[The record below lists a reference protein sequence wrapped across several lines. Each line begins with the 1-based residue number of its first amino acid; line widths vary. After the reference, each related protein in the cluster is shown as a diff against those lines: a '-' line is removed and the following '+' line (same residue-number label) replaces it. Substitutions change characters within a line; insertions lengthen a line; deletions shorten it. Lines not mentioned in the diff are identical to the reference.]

1 MPWAALPGIPDL
13 MQESVALVP
22 CDEPGAWSA
31 AQDALRFS
39 VLEQSWCYGAA
50 TAAVTQGKVQP
61 ERWLLHRD
69 DGSTAG
75 IAQAFVRR
83 IPPLGRFV
91 RIVRGPLFVP
101 GTSRGERDAA
111 LALVRQQYP
120 WRERCLLWWLPE
132 LNGGAESEATMAQLG
147 MRPMMTGYSS
157 IRCDLRLQPEKL
169 RSQLDGKWRNTLKA
183 AEKSALLME
192 TASIAAGN
200 WNDEAFAALLGEH
213 AQHRL
218 EAGFGGPDARFYA
231 AYAEAAKLT
240 RPDGE
245 DALLF
250 WAHAGPHQGRVR
262 PIAGILV
269 LRHGHAATYA
279 MGWSNEAG
287 RLVKAHYRLL
297 WRAVLALRELGVTD
311 FDLGGVDT
319 QRGAG
324 VARFKLGLNGS
335 VFTLAGSYL

>member
-1 MPWAALPGIPDL
+1 MQDAITLAPCHDAAAWA
-13 MQESVALVP
+13 
-22 CDEPGAWSA
+22 A

-39 VLEQSWCYGAA
+39 VLEQSWSYGEA
-50 TAAVTQGKVQP
+50 TAAVTGGRVRP
-61 ERWLLHRD
+61 ERWLLQRRG
-69 DGSTAG
+69 DGSIG
-75 IAQAFVRR
+75 LAQTFVRR
-83 IPPLGRFV
+83 IGPLGRFV

-101 GTSRGERDAA
+101 GVPRNDRDAA
-111 LALVRQQYP
+111 LALVRAQYP
-120 WRERCLLWWLPE
+120 WRQRCLLWWLPE
-132 LNGGAESEATMAQLG
+132 LNGGAESEAVMARLG

-157 IRCDLRLQPEKL
+157 IRCDLRAAPDRL
-169 RSQLDGKWRNTLKA
+169 RSQLDGKWRNTLKT
-183 AEKSALLME
+183 AERSALLME
-192 TASIAAGN
+192 TASIVGGT
-200 WNDEAFAALLGEH
+200 WNDEAFAALMAEH

-218 EAGFGGPDARFYA
+218 EIGFGGPDARFYA
-231 AYAEAAKLT
+231 AFAEAVKQQMPA
-240 RPDGE
+240 GE

-250 WAHAGPHQGRVR
+250 WAHAGTHLGRVR

-269 LRHGHAATYA
+269 LRHGRAATYA

-297 WRAVLALRELGVTD
+297 WQAVLTLRELGVAD

-324 VARFKLGLNGS
+324 VARFKLGLNGA

>member
-1 MPWAALPGIPDL
+1 MQDL
-13 MQESVALVP
+13 VALVP
-22 CDEPGAWSA
+22 CDDPGAWNA
-31 AQDALRFS
+31 AQNALRFS
-39 VLEQSWCYGAA
+39 ALEQSWRYGDA
-50 TAAVTQGKVQP
+50 TAEVTGGKVRP
-61 ERWLLHRD
+61 ERWLLQRD
-69 DGSTAG
+69 GGRTIG
-75 IAQAFVRR
+75 MVQAFVRR
-83 IPPLGRFV
+83 VPALGRFV

-101 GTSRGERDAA
+101 GTPRDDRDAA
-111 LALVRQQYP
+111 LALIRTHYP

-132 LNGGAESEATMAQLG
+132 LNGGAESETAMARLG

-157 IRCDLRLQPEKL
+157 IRCDLRPSPDRL

-192 TASIAAGN
+192 TSSVAAGT
-200 WNDEAFAALLGEH
+200 WNDEAFAALMAEH

-218 EAGFGGPDARFYA
+218 EIGFGGPDAKFYA
-231 AYAEAAKLT
+231 AFAEAAKT
-240 RPDGE
+240 ARPDDE

-250 WAHAGPHQGRVR
+250 WAHAGTHQGRVR

-297 WRAVLALRELGVTD
+297 WQAALTLRDLGVTD

>member
-1 MPWAALPGIPDL
+1 MNSAAIQLESCTDPAAW
-13 MQESVALVP
+13 SVAQGL
-22 CDEPGAWSA
+22 
-31 AQDALRFS
+31 LRFS
-39 VLEQSWCYGAA
+39 VLEQGWCYGAA
-50 TAAVTQGKVQP
+50 TERVTQGKVRP
-61 ERWLLHRD
+61 ERWLLRRQ

-83 IPPLGRFV
+83 IAPLGRFI

-101 GTSRGERDAA
+101 GLTRAERDAA
-111 LALVRQQYP
+111 LASIRQAYP
-120 WRERCLLWWLPE
+120 WRGHCLLWWLPE
-132 LNGGAESEATMAQLG
+132 LNGGAESEAAMAQLG

-157 IRCDLRLQPEKL
+157 IRCDLRPAPEKL
-169 RSQLDGKWRNTLKA
+169 RGQLDGKWRNTLKA

-192 TASIAAGN
+192 ANSIAAGT
-200 WNDEAFAALLGEH
+200 WNDEAFAALLSEH

-218 EAGFGGPDARFYA
+218 EARFGGPDAQFYA
-231 AYAEAAKLT
+231 AFAEAAKT
-240 RPDGE
+240 ARPDGE

-250 WAHAGPHQGRVR
+250 WAHAGTHLGRVR

-297 WRAVLALRELGVTD
+297 WQALLTLREQGVRD

>member
-1 MPWAALPGIPDL
+1 MMSSAPIRLKPCSRPADWAA
-13 MQESVALVP
+13 
-22 CDEPGAWSA
+22 
-31 AQDALRFS
+31 AQTALRFGA
-39 VLEQSWCYGAA
+39 LEQSWCYGDA
-50 TAAVTQGKVQP
+50 TAQVTRGKVQP
-61 ERWLLHRD
+61 ERWLLQGD
-69 DGSTAG
+69 DGSTIG
-75 IAQAFVRR
+75 LVQAFVRR
-83 IPPLGRFV
+83 VSSLGRFV
-91 RIVRGPLFVP
+91 RIVRGPLFAP
-101 GTSRGERDAA
+101 GVARDDRDAA
-111 LALVRQQYP
+111 LALVRAQYP
-120 WRERCLLWWLPE
+120 WRGRCLLWWLPE
-132 LNGGAESEATMAQLG
+132 LNGGAESEAAMAQLG

-157 IRCDLRLQPEKL
+157 IRCDLRPSPDKL
-169 RSQLDGKWRNTLKA
+169 RSQLEGKWRNTLKA

-192 TASIAAGN
+192 SNSIAAGN

-213 AQHRL
+213 ARHRL
-218 EAGFGGPDARFYA
+218 ETGFGGPDARFYSAWVDA
-231 AYAEAAKLT
+231 AQTA
-240 RPDGE
+240 RPEGE

-250 WAHAGPHQGRVR
+250 WAHAGTHQGRVR

-297 WRAVLALRELGVTD
+297 WQAVLTLRDLGVTD

>member
-1 MPWAALPGIPDL
+1 MQLQPCTIPADWAA
-13 MQESVALVP
+13 
-22 CDEPGAWSA
+22 
-31 AQDALRFS
+31 AQTALRFS

-50 TAAVTQGKVQP
+50 TAAVTRDKVRP
-61 ERWLLHRD
+61 ERWLLRRS
-69 DGSTAG
+69 DGSVAG
-75 IAQAFVRR
+75 LVQAFVRR
-83 IPPLGRFV
+83 VPPLGRFV

-101 GTSRGERDAA
+101 GLARADREAA
-111 LALVRQQYP
+111 LALVRRTYP

-132 LNGGAESEATMAQLG
+132 LNGGAESEAVMAQLG
-147 MRPMMTGYSS
+147 LRPMMTGYSS
-157 IRCDLRLQPEKL
+157 IRCDLRPPPEKL
-169 RSQLDGKWRNTLKA
+169 RSELDGKWRNTLKA
-183 AEKSALLME
+183 AEKSALLLE
-192 TASIAAGN
+192 TASIAAGS

-218 EAGFGGPDARFYA
+218 EEGFGGPDARFYA
-231 AYAEAAKLT
+231 AYADAAKLT
-240 RPDGE
+240 RPEGE

-297 WRAVLALRELGVTD
+297 WQAMLSLRARGVTD

>member
-1 MPWAALPGIPDL
+1 MQLERCTTPAEWAT
-13 MQESVALVP
+13 
-22 CDEPGAWSA
+22 
-31 AQDALRFS
+31 AQNSLRFS

-50 TAAVTQGKVQP
+50 TAAVTRDKVQP
-61 ERWLLHRD
+61 ERWLLRRH
-69 DGSTAG
+69 DGSVAG
-75 IAQAFVRR
+75 LVQAFVRR
-83 IPPLGRFV
+83 VPPLGRFV

-101 GTSRGERDAA
+101 GLSRTERETA
-111 LALVRQQYP
+111 LALIRQTYP

-132 LNGGAESEATMAQLG
+132 LNGGAESEAVMAQLG
-147 MRPMMTGYSS
+147 LRPMMTGYSS
-157 IRCDLRLQPEKL
+157 IRCDLRPPPDKL
-169 RSQLDGKWRNTLKA
+169 RAQLDGKWRNTLKA

-192 TASIAAGN
+192 TASIAAGS

-218 EAGFGGPDARFYA
+218 EEGFGGPDARFYA
-231 AYAEAAKLT
+231 AYAEAAKAT

-250 WAHAGPHQGRVR
+250 WAHAGTHQGRVR

-297 WRAVLALRELGVTD
+297 WKAVLDLRAHGVSD

>member
-1 MPWAALPGIPDL
+1 MLLQPCTDPADWAAT
-13 MQESVALVP
+13 QT
-22 CDEPGAWSA
+22 
-31 AQDALRFS
+31 ALRFS

-61 ERWLLHRD
+61 DRWLLRKS
-69 DGSTAG
+69 DGSIAG
-75 IAQAFVRR
+75 LAQAFVRKVS
-83 IPPLGRFV
+83 PLGRFV
-91 RIVRGPLFVP
+91 RLVRGPLFVP
-101 GTSRGERDAA
+101 GMARADREAA
-111 LALVRQQYP
+111 LALIRNAYP

-147 MRPMMTGYSS
+147 LRPMMTGYSS
-157 IRCDLRLQPEKL
+157 IRCDLRPPPDKL

-192 TASIAAGN
+192 TASIAAGT
-200 WNDEAFAALLGEH
+200 WNDEAFSALLGEH

-218 EAGFGGPDARFYA
+218 EEGFGGPDARFYA
-231 AYAEAAKLT
+231 AYAEAAKVI

-250 WAHAGPHQGRVR
+250 WAHAGTHQGRVR

-297 WRAVLALRELGVTD
+297 WQAVLSLRELGVTD

-324 VARFKLGLNGS
+324 VARFKLGLNGA

>member
-1 MPWAALPGIPDL
+1 MMQLQACTNPADWA
-13 MQESVALVP
+13 
-22 CDEPGAWSA
+22 GA
-31 AQDALRFS
+31 QHALRFS

-50 TAAVTQGKVQP
+50 TAAVTRGKVQP
-61 ERWLLHRD
+61 ERWLLRRD
-69 DGSTAG
+69 DGSIAG
-75 IAQAFVRR
+75 LAQAFVRR
-83 IPPLGRFV
+83 ISPLGRFV

-101 GTSRGERDAA
+101 GVARAERDAA
-111 LALVRQQYP
+111 LALLRAQYP

-132 LNGGAESEATMAQLG
+132 LNGGAESEATMARLG

-157 IRCDLRLQPEKL
+157 IRCDLRPAPEKL

-192 TASIAAGN
+192 TASVAAGT
-200 WNDEAFAALLGEH
+200 WNDDAFAALLGEH

-218 EAGFGGPDARFYA
+218 EEGFGGPDARFYS
-231 AYAEAAKLT
+231 AYAEAAKT
-240 RPDGE
+240 ARPQGVPTGE

-250 WAHAGPHQGRVR
+250 WAHAGTHQGRVR

-269 LRHGHAATYA
+269 LRHGNAATYA

-297 WRAVLALRELGVTD
+297 WQAVLSLRDLGVTD
-311 FDLGGVDT
+311 FDLGGVNT

-324 VARFKLGLNGS
+324 VARFKLGLNGA

>member
-1 MPWAALPGIPDL
+1 MRLDPCTDPADWAA
-13 MQESVALVP
+13 
-22 CDEPGAWSA
+22 
-31 AQDALRFS
+31 AQNALRFS

-50 TAAVTQGKVQP
+50 TAAVTRDRVEP
-61 ERWLLHRD
+61 ERWLLRGK
-69 DGSTAG
+69 DGGVAG
-75 IAQAFVRR
+75 LVQAFVRR
-83 IPPLGRFV
+83 IPALGRFV

-101 GTSRGERDAA
+101 GLSRTEREAA
-111 LALVRQQYP
+111 LALVRAQYP
-120 WRERCLLWWLPE
+120 WRARCLLWWLPE
-132 LNGGAESEATMAQLG
+132 LNGGAESEAVMAQLG
-147 MRPMMTGYSS
+147 LRPMMTGYSS
-157 IRCDLRLQPEKL
+157 IRCDLRPPPDKL
-169 RSQLDGKWRNTLKA
+169 RSGLDGKWRNTLKS

-192 TASIAAGN
+192 TASIAAGS

-218 EAGFGGPDARFYA
+218 EEGFGGPDARFYA
-231 AYAEAAKLT
+231 AYADAAKLA

-250 WAHAGPHQGRVR
+250 WAHAGTHQGRVR
-262 PIAGILV
+262 PLAGILV
-269 LRHGHAATYA
+269 LRHGQAATYA

-297 WRAVLALRELGVTD
+297 WKAVLDLRELGVTD

-324 VARFKLGLNGS
+324 VARFKLGLNGA

>member
-1 MPWAALPGIPDL
+1 MQFRPCTIPADWAA
-13 MQESVALVP
+13 
-22 CDEPGAWSA
+22 
-31 AQDALRFS
+31 AQYALRFS

-50 TAAVTQGKVQP
+50 TAEVTRGKVQP
-61 ERWLLHRD
+61 ERWLLHRS
-69 DGSTAG
+69 DGSIVG
-75 IAQAFVRR
+75 LVQAFVRR
-83 IPPLGRFV
+83 IPSLGRFV
-91 RIVRGPLFVP
+91 RVVRGPLFVP
-101 GTSRGERDAA
+101 GTQRADRDAA
-111 LALVRQQYP
+111 LALLRAQYP

-132 LNGGAESEATMAQLG
+132 LNGGAESEAAMAQLG

-157 IRCDLRLQPEKL
+157 IRCDLRPSPDKL

-192 TASIAAGN
+192 TASIAAGS

-213 AQHRL
+213 ARHRL
-218 EAGFGGPDARFYA
+218 EQGFGGPDARFYA
-231 AYAEAAKLT
+231 AYAEAAKVT
-240 RPDGE
+240 RPEGE

-262 PIAGILV
+262 PLAGILV
-269 LRHGHAATYA
+269 LRHGQAATYA

-297 WRAVLALRELGVTD
+297 WQAVLSLRELGVRD

>member
-1 MPWAALPGIPDL
+1 MQLTSCMSPADWAA
-13 MQESVALVP
+13 
-22 CDEPGAWSA
+22 
-31 AQDALRFS
+31 AQNALRFS

-50 TAAVTQGKVQP
+50 IAAVTRGKVQP
-61 ERWLLHRD
+61 ERWLLRRD
-69 DGSTAG
+69 DGSMAG
-75 IAQAFVRR
+75 LAQAFVRR
-83 IPPLGRFV
+83 ISLLGHFV
-91 RIVRGPLFVP
+91 RLVRGPLFVP
-101 GTSRGERDAA
+101 GLPRTEREAA
-111 LALVRQQYP
+111 LALIRAQYP
-120 WRERCLLWWLPE
+120 WRARCLLWWLPE
-132 LNGGAESEATMAQLG
+132 LNGGADSDATMAQLG
-147 MRPMMTGYSS
+147 LRPMMTGYSS
-157 IRCDLRLQPEKL
+157 IRCDLRPTPDKL
-169 RSQLDGKWRNTLKA
+169 RGQLDGKWRNTLKA

-192 TASIAAGN
+192 TASIAAGT
-200 WNDEAFAALLGEH
+200 WNDEAFAALVGEH

-218 EAGFGGPDARFYA
+218 EEGFGGPDARFYA
-231 AYAEAAKLT
+231 AYAEAAKTT

-250 WAHAGPHQGRVR
+250 WAHAGTHQGRVR

-269 LRHGHAATYA
+269 LRHGQAATYA

-297 WRAVLALRELGVTD
+297 WHAMLTLRDLGVTD

-324 VARFKLGLNGS
+324 VARFKLGLNGA

>member
-1 MPWAALPGIPDL
+1 MRLLPCTIPADWAA
-13 MQESVALVP
+13 
-22 CDEPGAWSA
+22 
-31 AQDALRFS
+31 AQTALRFS
-39 VLEQSWCYGAA
+39 VLEQSWCYGEA
-50 TAAVTQGKVQP
+50 TAAVTHGRVQP
-61 ERWLLHRD
+61 ERWLLCRE

-75 IAQAFVRR
+75 MVQAFVRR

-101 GTSRGERDAA
+101 GVPRAEREAA
-111 LALVRQQYP
+111 FSLIRQTYP

-132 LNGGAESEATMAQLG
+132 LTGGAESEAAMAQLG

-157 IRCDLRLQPEKL
+157 IRCDLRPSADKL
-169 RSQLDGKWRNTLKA
+169 RSQLDGKWRNILRT

-192 TASIAAGN
+192 TASIAN
-200 WNDEAFAALLGEH
+200 QTWNDDAFAALLGEH

-231 AYAEAAKLT
+231 AFAEAAKT
-240 RPDGE
+240 APDGE

-250 WAHAGPHQGRVR
+250 WAHAGTHLGRVR
-262 PIAGILV
+262 PLAGILV

-297 WRAVLALRELGVTD
+297 WQAVQRLRDLGVTD

-324 VARFKLGLNGS
+324 VARFKLGLNGA

>member
-1 MPWAALPGIPDL
+1 MQLHPCTTPADWAA
-13 MQESVALVP
+13 
-22 CDEPGAWSA
+22 
-31 AQDALRFS
+31 AQTALRFS

-50 TAAVTQGKVQP
+50 TVAVTRDKVQP
-61 ERWLLHRD
+61 ERWLLRRD
-69 DGSTAG
+69 DGSIAG
-75 IAQAFVRR
+75 LVQAFVRR
-83 IPPLGRFV
+83 VPAPGIASLGRFV

-101 GTSRGERDAA
+101 GVSRAEREAA
-111 LALVRQQYP
+111 LALVRQTYP

-132 LNGGAESEATMAQLG
+132 LNGGAESDAMMAQLG
-147 MRPMMTGYSS
+147 LRPMMTGYSS
-157 IRCDLRLQPEKL
+157 IRCDLRPPPDKL
-169 RSQLDGKWRNTLKA
+169 RSELDGKWRNTLKG

-192 TASIAAGN
+192 TASIAAGS

-218 EAGFGGPDARFYA
+218 EEGFGGPDARFYA
-231 AYAEAAKLT
+231 AYAEAAKVT

-262 PIAGILV
+262 PLAGILV

-297 WRAVLALRELGVTD
+297 WKAVLDLRALGVTD

-324 VARFKLGLNGS
+324 VARFKLGLNGT

>member
-1 MPWAALPGIPDL
+1 
-13 MQESVALVP
+13 MQDFVALVP
-22 CDEPGAWSA
+22 CDDPGAWNA
-31 AQDALRFS
+31 AQQALRFS
-39 VLEQSWCYGAA
+39 TLEQAWCYGDA
-50 TAAVTQGKVQP
+50 TAAVTQGKVRPQ
-61 ERWLLHRD
+61 RWLLQRR
-69 DGSTAG
+69 DGSTIG
-75 IAQAFVRR
+75 LMQVFVRS
-83 IPPLGRFV
+83 ISPWGRFV

-101 GTSRGERDAA
+101 GTPRADRDAA
-111 LALVRQQYP
+111 LALIRAHYP
-120 WRERCLLWWLPE
+120 WRARCLLWWLPE
-132 LNGGAESEATMAQLG
+132 LNGGAESEAAMAQLG

-157 IRCDLRLQPEKL
+157 IRCDLRPSPDKL
-169 RSQLDGKWRNTLKA
+169 RSLLDGKWRNTLKA

-192 TASIAAGN
+192 SSSVAAGS
-200 WNDEAFAALLGEH
+200 WNDEAFAALMAEH

-218 EAGFGGPDARFYA
+218 EGGFGGPDARFYA
-231 AYAEAAKLT
+231 AFADAAKT
-240 RPDGE
+240 GPAGE

-250 WAHAGPHQGRVR
+250 WAHAGTHQGRVR

-297 WRAVLALRELGVTD
+297 WQAMLNLRALGVTD

-335 VFTLAGSYL
+335 VYTLAGSYL

>member
-1 MPWAALPGIPDL
+1 MLLQPCTTPAEWAT
-13 MQESVALVP
+13 
-22 CDEPGAWSA
+22 
-31 AQDALRFS
+31 AQTALRFS

-50 TAAVTQGKVQP
+50 TADITQGKVQP
-61 ERWLLHRD
+61 ERWLLQRS
-69 DGSTAG
+69 DGSIVG
-75 IAQAFVRR
+75 LVQAFVRR
-83 IPPLGRFV
+83 IAPLGRFV
-91 RIVRGPLFVP
+91 RVVRGPLFVP
-101 GTSRGERDAA
+101 GTPRADRDTA
-111 LALVRQQYP
+111 LALLRAQYP

-132 LNGGAESEATMAQLG
+132 LNGGADSEAAMAQLG

-157 IRCDLRLQPEKL
+157 IRCDLRPAPDKL

-192 TASIAAGN
+192 TASIAAGS
-200 WNDEAFAALLGEH
+200 WNDAAFAALLGEH
-213 AQHRL
+213 ARHRL
-218 EAGFGGPDARFYA
+218 EEGFGGPNARFYA
-231 AYAEAAKLT
+231 AYAEAAKVT
-240 RPDGE
+240 RPEGE

-269 LRHGHAATYA
+269 LRHGRAATYA

-297 WRAVLALRELGVTD
+297 WQAVLTLRDLGVTD

>member
-1 MPWAALPGIPDL
+1 MPPALPPGIPDR
-13 MQESVALVP
+13 MQDLVALVP
-22 CDEPGAWSA
+22 CDGPGAWAA
-31 AQDALRFS
+31 AQTALRFS
-39 VLEQSWCYGAA
+39 ALEQSWCYGEA
-50 TAAVTQGKVQP
+50 TAAVTQNKVRP
-61 ERWLLHRD
+61 DRWLLQRR
-69 DGSTAG
+69 DGSTIG
-75 IAQAFVRR
+75 LLQAFVRR
-83 IPPLGRFV
+83 MAGLGRFV
-91 RIVRGPLFVP
+91 RVVRGPLFVP
-101 GTSRGERDAA
+101 GVARAERDAA
-111 LALVRQQYP
+111 LALIRGRYP

-132 LNGGAESEATMAQLG
+132 LNGGAESEKAMAQLG

-157 IRCDLRLQPEKL
+157 IRCDLRPPPETL
-169 RSQLDGKWRNTLKA
+169 RRQLDGKWRNTLKA

-192 TASIAAGN
+192 TSSVAAGT
-200 WNDEAFAALLGEH
+200 WNDEAFTALMAEH
-213 AQHRL
+213 ARHRL
-218 EAGFGGPDARFYA
+218 EVGFGGPDARFYA
-231 AYAEAAKLT
+231 AFAEAAKT
-240 RPDGE
+240 AQPEGE

-250 WAHAGPHQGRVR
+250 WAHAGTHQGRVR

-297 WRAVLALRELGVTD
+297 WQAVLNLRALGVTD

>member
-1 MPWAALPGIPDL
+1 MQLQPCTTPADWAA
-13 MQESVALVP
+13 
-22 CDEPGAWSA
+22 
-31 AQDALRFS
+31 AQTALRFS

-50 TAAVTQGKVQP
+50 TAAVTRDKIRP
-61 ERWLLHRD
+61 ERWLLRRS
-69 DGSTAG
+69 DGSLAG
-75 IAQAFVRR
+75 LVQAFVRR
-83 IPPLGRFV
+83 IAPLGIAPLGRFV

-101 GTSRGERDAA
+101 GLARADREDA
-111 LALVRQQYP
+111 LALIRQTYP

-132 LNGGAESEATMAQLG
+132 LNGGAESEAVMAQLG
-147 MRPMMTGYSS
+147 LRPMMTGYSS
-157 IRCDLRLQPEKL
+157 IRCDLRPSPDRL
-169 RSQLDGKWRNTLKA
+169 RSELDGKWRNTLKA

-192 TASIAAGN
+192 TASIAAGS
-200 WNDEAFAALLGEH
+200 WNNEAFAALLGEH

-218 EAGFGGPDARFYA
+218 EEGFGGPDARFYA
-231 AYAEAAKLT
+231 AYADAAKLT

-297 WRAVLALRELGVTD
+297 WQALLSLRALGVTD